1 MADTCSARSCSNE
14 TRWTGR
20 PGDPLRAGTIPTVAR
35 SPVPMQ
41 TRHFLQLIFLSALWG
56 ASFPLI
62 RIASPAFGP
71 LGLAGIR
78 CVLAAMVLAL
88 LMRLLRQRWPQL
100 HAWGRLTVLSLL
112 TVVAPF
118 VLFNWAGLV
127 LPAGYSAVLNATAPL
142 FGMLGAAA
150 IREERLTARRLVGC
164 CLGFAGVALLVQ
176 LGPVAADARV
186 VLAAL
191 ACTVAA
197 ASYGLGAILMKRATL
212 AHQPLPASAAV
223 HVAAALVLSLPM
235 AATAPQMQPSTGALV
250 AVAVLG
256 TITSGFMYWISM
268 RLMRE
273 ISASAATS
281 SAFMIPLFGVT
292 WGGLFLGE
300 PVTAGMLPG
309 CVLVLAATALVT
321 GFNPFKGAPP
331 EP

>member
-1 MADTCSARSCSNE
+1 MRTH
-14 TRWTGR
+14 
-20 PGDPLRAGTIPTVAR
+20 
-35 SPVPMQ
+35 
-41 TRHFLQLIFLSALWG
+41 HFLQLIGLSALWG

-78 CVLAAMVLAL
+78 CTLAAIVLAL
-88 LMRLLRQRWPQL
+88 LMRMLRSRWPART
-100 HAWGRLTVLSLL
+100 AWGRLTLLSLL

-142 FGMLGAAA
+142 FGILGAAA
-150 IREERLTARRLVGC
+150 VGEERLTSRRLAGC
-164 CLGFAGVALLVQ
+164 ALGFAGVALLVQ
-176 LGPVAADARV
+176 LGPVAVEAKV
-186 VLAAL
+186 VLAAV
-191 ACTVAA
+191 ACTAAA

-212 AHQPLPASAAV
+212 AYQPLPASAAV
-223 HVAAALVLSLPM
+223 HVAAAAVLAVPA
-235 AATAPQMQPSTGALV
+235 AATAPSMQVTAGAWA

-256 TITSGFMYWISM
+256 LVTSGFMYWISM

-273 ISASAATS
+273 IPASAATS

-292 WGGLFLGE
+292 WGSLFLGE

-309 CVLVLAATALVT
+309 CLLVLAATALVT
-321 GFNPFKGAPP
+321 GFNPFRAAPP

>member
-1 MADTCSARSCSNE
+1 MAQ
-14 TRWTGR
+14 
-20 PGDPLRAGTIPTVAR
+20 
-35 SPVPMQ
+35 PMQ

-62 RIASPAFGP
+62 RFASPAFGP

-78 CVLAAMVLAL
+78 CALAAVVLAL
-88 LMRLLRQRWPQL
+88 LMRLLRQRWPET
-100 HAWGRLTVLSLL
+100 AVTWWRLTVLSLL

-142 FGMLGAAA
+142 FGILGAAA
-150 IREERLTARRLVGC
+150 VGEERLTTRRLAGC
-164 CLGFAGVALLVQ
+164 ALGFAGVALLVR
-176 LGPVAADARV
+176 LGPVGVNAKV

-191 ACTVAA
+191 ACTAAA

-212 AHQPLPASAAV
+212 AHHPLPASAAV
-223 HVAAALVLSLPM
+223 HVAASLILLLPT
-235 AATAPQMQPSTGALV
+235 AATATQMQPTTGAFL

-256 TITSGFMYWISM
+256 MVTSGFMYWVSM

-273 ISASAATS
+273 IPASAATS

-292 WGGLFLGE
+292 WGGLFLDE

-309 CVLVLAATALVT
+309 CLLVLGATALVT